1 MQKIK
6 SKLALFVILTSL
18 CDLTGNLFP
27 RFFLFNWLSIL
38 SVPFRF
44 DFEIRGLIHYS
55 TLNQFFCILFLISG
69 IIYYTSKGKESRLLR
84 FLFSVILI
92 DRLIRVLKL
101 LMLIV
106 FSFNSFIEKSNF
118 IYILLSFIANLAWFY
133 ISFRVLKSFNQ
144 QKKIQIKTEDYG
156 GDIVNYF
163 IVASNWQRIF
173 HLVVDSFIL
182 LIVFYPLIETFIRI
196 EFTVSLLK
204 TLSLIIGERTTGIL
218 IFVFFKLIFYLFFEK
233 LFQSSPAKFLTET
246 RVVNNSEAPFTLKT
260 TFLRTASR
268 FVPFDIVSFIFAHN
282 GWHDQWSDTSVIKEE
297 QTGAKGWKYF
307 LAIPVAIIL
316 IFLIQ
321 FSSNYVDFYLENRT
335 VGNKLKEKIDNL
347 TIDDFIEF
355 RNVKNGNTVVYL
367 KPERVNGTEITC
379 SLITMDNNYEYHA
392 EQENIDAF
400 YDRNKNVW
408 PSITINKNELREGL
422 PENFVRAKYGSIE
435 NNGKGIILKN
445 VYGQYVIKSIE
456 PYMLPILKVENVS
469 VFANSPVIIRISNNG
484 RKVKI
489 LKIETPGHQINWYI
503 RDSIIQKNIHG
514 NTIIGYR
521 NESLD
526 KITVKLKVQDT
537 LGKAFTYNIIAKQ
550 NAGDISKIK

>member
-1 MQKIK
+1 
-6 SKLALFVILTSL
+6 
-18 CDLTGNLFP
+18 
-27 RFFLFNWLSIL
+27 
-38 SVPFRF
+38 
-44 DFEIRGLIHYS
+44 
-55 TLNQFFCILFLISG
+55 
-69 IIYYTSKGKESRLLR
+69 
-84 FLFSVILI
+84 
-92 DRLIRVLKL
+92 
-101 LMLIV
+101 
-106 FSFNSFIEKSNF
+106 
-118 IYILLSFIANLAWFY
+118 
-133 ISFRVLKSFNQ
+133 
-144 QKKIQIKTEDYG
+144 
-156 GDIVNYF
+156 
-163 IVASNWQRIF
+163 
-173 HLVVDSFIL
+173 
-182 LIVFYPLIETFIRI
+182 
-196 EFTVSLLK
+196 
-204 TLSLIIGERTTGIL
+204 LIIGERTTGIL